1 MTAVTEKTTSLNFS
15 DNGMG
20 RIGQYISRAR
30 QFIADDIWK
39 VNLEELSRAKA
50 KTVKYI
56 KILIITI
63 KTFSAEKIG
72 FQAVALSFFGT
83 MAVVPFVA
91 VAFAVTDGF
100 GLSDKLRQLLY
111 ANFDGYQE
119 IIDTV
124 LTYANNIIE
133 ASQSNAM
140 GLVSALVFVWLI
152 IWMMMCVER
161 VFNNV
166 WRVRKS
172 RNFFKRL
179 GFYLLILFIAPF
191 IVLLFFSGSIIYTDA
206 LKGIGLGV
214 AYFDTISSVL
224 AWAIF
229 YVIATL
235 TFSAMYKFI
244 PNYKVKYSHA
254 FRAAVI
260 SAAAFTV
267 LQYLYLETQVFVTR
281 LNMVYGAVAAIP
293 LFMFWLNFGWFIIM
307 FGAELSYAF
316 QNVNN
321 YNLE

>member
-1 MTAVTEKTTSLNFS
+1 MNRFRHYRENV
-15 DNGMG
+15 
-20 RIGQYISRAR
+20 R
-30 QFIADDIWK
+30 QFFANDIWRL
-39 VNLEELSRAKA
+39 NLEELSRVKAKA
-50 KTVKYI
+50 VKYL
-56 KILIITI
+56 KVLIITI

-100 GLSDKLRQLLY
+100 GLSDKLRELLY
-111 ANFDGYQE
+111 ANFDGHQE
-119 IIDTV
+119 IIDML

-133 ASQSNAM
+133 ASQSSAM

-152 IWMMMCVER
+152 IWMMICVER

-172 RNFFKRL
+172 RNFFKRF

-191 IVLLFFSGSIIYTDA
+191 VVMLFFSGSLVYTNA
-206 LKGIGLGV
+206 FKSIGLGV
-214 AYFDTISSVL
+214 AYFDTLSSVF
-224 AWAIF
+224 AWLIF

-254 FRAAVI
+254 FRAAAI
-260 SAAAFTV
+260 SAIVFTL
-267 LQYLYLETQVFVTR
+267 LQYLYLETQLFVTR

-293 LFMFWLNFGWFIIM
+293 LFMFWMNFGWFIIL

>member
-1 MTAVTEKTTSLNFS
+1 MNRIRHFS
-15 DNGMG
+15 
-20 RIGQYISRAR
+20 SSVR
-30 QFIADDIWK
+30 QFFAQDIWK

-50 KTVKYI
+50 KTIKYI
-56 KILIITI
+56 KVLLITI

-100 GLSDKLRQLLY
+100 GLSDKLRELLY
-111 ANFDGYQE
+111 ANFDGHQE
-119 IIDTV
+119 IIDV
-124 LTYANNIIE
+124 LLTYANNIITT
-133 ASQSNAM
+133 SQSNAM
-140 GLVSALVFVWLI
+140 GLISALVFVWLI

-172 RNFFKRL
+172 RNFFKRF

-191 IVLLFFSGSIIYTDA
+191 IVMLFFSGSIIYTDA
-206 LKGIGLGV
+206 FKSIGLGV
-214 AYFDTISSVL
+214 AYFDTLSSLL
-224 AWAIF
+224 AWLIF

-244 PNYKVKYSHA
+244 PNFKVRYSHA
-254 FRAAVI
+254 LRAAAI
-260 SAAAFTV
+260 SAIAFTL

-293 LFMFWLNFGWFIIM
+293 LFMFWMNFGWFIIL

>member
-1 MTAVTEKTTSLNFS
+1 MNRVRKYS
-15 DNGMG
+15 DTVKRFFAEG
-20 RIGQYISRAR
+20 
-30 QFIADDIWK
+30 IWK
-39 VNLEELSRAKA
+39 LNMEELSRAKA
-50 KTVKYI
+50 KTIKYI
-56 KILIITI
+56 KVLIITI

-100 GLSDKLRQLLY
+100 GLSGKLTELLY
-111 ANFDGYQE
+111 ANFSGHQE
-119 IIDTV
+119 IIDSLLV
-124 LTYANNIIE
+124 FANNIIE
-133 ASQSNAM
+133 TSQSSAM
-140 GLVSALVFVWLI
+140 GLISALFFVWLV

-172 RNFFKRL
+172 RNFFKRF
-179 GFYLLILFIAPF
+179 GFYIIILFIAPF
-191 IVLLFFSGSIIYTDA
+191 VVMLFFSGSIVYTNA
-206 LKGIGLGV
+206 FNSIGLGV
-214 AYFDTISSVL
+214 EYFDTISSLV
-224 AWAIF
+224 AWFIF
-229 YVIATL
+229 YAIAAL

-244 PNYKVKYSHA
+244 PNYKVRYSNA
-254 FRAAVI
+254 LRAALI
-260 SAAAFTV
+260 SAAVFTL

-293 LFMFWLNFGWFIIM
+293 LFMFWMNFGWFIIL

>member
-1 MTAVTEKTTSLNFS
+1 MNRIRHFS
-15 DNGMG
+15 
-20 RIGQYISRAR
+20 SSVR
-30 QFIADDIWK
+30 QFFAQDIWK

-50 KTVKYI
+50 KTIKYI
-56 KILIITI
+56 KVLLITI

-100 GLSDKLRQLLY
+100 GLSDKLRELLY
-111 ANFDGYQE
+111 ANFAGHQD
-119 IIDTV
+119 IIDTL
-124 LTYANNIIE
+124 LTYANNIIT

-140 GLVSALVFVWLI
+140 GLISALVFVWLI

-172 RNFFKRL
+172 RNFFKRF

-191 IVLLFFSGSIIYTDA
+191 IVMLFFSGSIIYTDA
-206 LKGIGLGV
+206 FKSIGLGV
-214 AYFDTISSVL
+214 AYFDTLSSLL
-224 AWAIF
+224 AWLIF

-244 PNYKVKYSHA
+244 PNFKVRYSHA
-254 FRAAVI
+254 LRAAAI
-260 SAAAFTV
+260 SAIAFTL

-293 LFMFWLNFGWFIIM
+293 LFMFWMNFGWFIIL

>member
-1 MTAVTEKTTSLNFS
+1 MNRFRHYRENV
-15 DNGMG
+15 
-20 RIGQYISRAR
+20 R
-30 QFIADDIWK
+30 QFFANDIWRL
-39 VNLEELSRAKA
+39 NLEELSRVKAKA
-50 KTVKYI
+50 VKYL
-56 KILIITI
+56 KVLIITI

-100 GLSDKLRQLLY
+100 GLSDKLRELLY
-111 ANFDGYQE
+111 ANFDGHQE
-119 IIDTV
+119 IIDML

-133 ASQSNAM
+133 ASQSSAM

-152 IWMMMCVER
+152 IWMMICVER

-172 RNFFKRL
+172 RNFFKRF
-179 GFYLLILFIAPF
+179 GFYLLILFIAQF
-191 IVLLFFSGSIIYTDA
+191 VVMLFFSGSLVYTNA
-206 LKGIGLGV
+206 FKNIGLGV
-214 AYFDTISSVL
+214 AYFDTLSSVF
-224 AWAIF
+224 AWLIF
-229 YVIATL
+229 YVIA
-235 TFSAMYKFI
+235 
-244 PNYKVKYSHA
+244 KVKYSHA
-254 FRAAVI
+254 FRDAAI
-260 SAAAFTV
+260 SAIVFTL
-267 LQYLYLETQVFVTR
+267 LQYLYLETQLFVTR

-293 LFMFWLNFGWFIIM
+293 LFMFWMNFGWFIIL

>member
-1 MTAVTEKTTSLNFS
+1 MNRIRHFS
-15 DNGMG
+15 
-20 RIGQYISRAR
+20 SSVR
-30 QFIADDIWK
+30 QFFAQDIWK

-50 KTVKYI
+50 KTIKYI
-56 KILIITI
+56 KVLIITI

-100 GLSDKLRQLLY
+100 GLSDKLRELLY
-111 ANFDGYQE
+111 ANFAGHQD
-119 IIDTV
+119 IIDTL
-124 LTYANNIIE
+124 LTYATNIIT

-140 GLVSALVFVWLI
+140 GLISALVFVWLI

-172 RNFFKRL
+172 RNFFKRF

-191 IVLLFFSGSIIYTDA
+191 IVMLFFSGSIIYTDA
-206 LKGIGLGV
+206 FKSIGLGV
-214 AYFDTISSVL
+214 AYFDTLSSLL
-224 AWAIF
+224 AWLIF

-244 PNYKVKYSHA
+244 PNFKVRYSHA
-254 FRAAVI
+254 LRAAAI
-260 SAAAFTV
+260 SAIAFTL

-293 LFMFWLNFGWFIIM
+293 LFMFWMNFGWFIIL

>member
-1 MTAVTEKTTSLNFS
+1 MNRLRHYS
-15 DNGMG
+15 D
-20 RIGQYISRAR
+20 IVR
-30 QFIADDIWK
+30 QFFAQDIWK

-50 KTVKYI
+50 KTIKYI
-56 KILIITI
+56 KVLIITI

-100 GLSDKLRQLLY
+100 GLSDKLRELLY
-111 ANFDGYQE
+111 ANFAGHQD
-119 IIDTV
+119 IIDTL
-124 LTYANNIIE
+124 LTYANNIIT

-140 GLVSALVFVWLI
+140 GLISALVFVWLI

-172 RNFFKRL
+172 RNFFKRF
-179 GFYLLILFIAPF
+179 GFYLLILFITPF
-191 IVLLFFSGSIIYTDA
+191 IVMLFFSGSIIYTDA
-206 LKGIGLGV
+206 FKSIGLGV
-214 AYFDTISSVL
+214 AYFDTLSSLL
-224 AWAIF
+224 AWLIF

-244 PNYKVKYSHA
+244 PNFKVRYSHA
-254 FRAAVI
+254 LRAAAI
-260 SAAAFTV
+260 SAIAFTL

-293 LFMFWLNFGWFIIM
+293 LFMFWMNFGWFIIL

>member
-1 MTAVTEKTTSLNFS
+1 
-15 DNGMG
+15 MG

-140 GLVSALVFVWLI
+140 GLVSALVF
-152 IWMMMCVER
+152 
-161 VFNNV
+161 
-166 WRVRKS
+166 
-172 RNFFKRL
+172 
-179 GFYLLILFIAPF
+179 
-191 IVLLFFSGSIIYTDA
+191 
-206 LKGIGLGV
+206 
-214 AYFDTISSVL
+214 
-224 AWAIF
+224 
-229 YVIATL
+229 
-235 TFSAMYKFI
+235 
-244 PNYKVKYSHA
+244 
-254 FRAAVI
+254 
-260 SAAAFTV
+260 
-267 LQYLYLETQVFVTR
+267 
-281 LNMVYGAVAAIP
+281 
-293 LFMFWLNFGWFIIM
+293 
-307 FGAELSYAF
+307 
-316 QNVNN
+316 
-321 YNLE
+321 

>member
-1 MTAVTEKTTSLNFS
+1 MN
-15 DNGMG
+15 
-20 RIGQYISRAR
+20 RIRHFNSSVR
-30 QFIADDIWK
+30 QFFAQDIWK

-50 KTVKYI
+50 KTIKYI
-56 KILIITI
+56 KVLIITI

-100 GLSDKLRQLLY
+100 GLSDKLRELLY
-111 ANFDGYQE
+111 ANFAGHQD
-119 IIDTV
+119 IIDTL
-124 LTYANNIIE
+124 LTYANNIIT

-140 GLVSALVFVWLI
+140 GLISALVFVWLI

-172 RNFFKRL
+172 RNFFKRF

-191 IVLLFFSGSIIYTDA
+191 IVMLFFSGSIIYTDA
-206 LKGIGLGV
+206 FKSIGLGV
-214 AYFDTISSVL
+214 AYFDTLSSLL
-224 AWAIF
+224 AWLIF
-229 YVIATL
+229 YIIATL

-244 PNYKVKYSHA
+244 PNFKVRYSHA
-254 FRAAVI
+254 LRAAAI
-260 SAAAFTV
+260 SAIAFTL

-293 LFMFWLNFGWFIIM
+293 LFMFWMNFGWFIIL
-307 FGAELSYAF
+307 FGAELSYAY
-316 QNVNN
+316 QHVDS
-321 YNLE
+321 YNIE